1 MRYIRKIMILILTC
15 FICAVTIHGYA
26 TEKAESGRDV
36 LDKEEKELIEAALKP
51 FEPKLLWEKKFEEQ
65 ISHVD
70 LAKESGDV
78 IVSTIAPNKN
88 LPSTIYFFDKNGKVL
103 WKQGH
108 IEKIHQP
115 FNAQISDD
123 GESITYDMIDWDTY
137 FTVVFYVDR
146 NNKEKWHKAVPG
158 ASHLSPDGSWVVVA
172 PSGGTGSAIV
182 ILDSKGEVVL
192 KKQYYW
198 SGGATVRFSEGS
210 RYVATMEYTTVY
222 DKNIYWV
229 FNRNGNIVLEFKRE
243 YGDGIN
249 SFASNG
255 FFSVAGMLP
264 VSIRNLKGDK
274 ILSGDDVIISGDGSV
289 AIKRT
294 KNKAVIKFE
303 IIEIPASKINKSY
316 SLQFSDSFRE
326 IKKIS
331 HKGRYIVLNSGISSS
346 KKVIILDTV
355 KNAFSKFRL
364 VIPPEDV
371 VRELSP
377 NFPWSQGL
385 FFSKDEKYM
394 LVHVI
399 DEKAVHT
406 IKYYKLP

>member
-15 FICAVTIHGYA
+15 FICTVAIHSYA

-172 PSGGTGSAIV
+172 PSGGTGSKIV
-182 ILDSKGEVVL
+182 IMNNMGEVVS
-192 KKQYYW
+192 KHDSW
-198 SGGATVRFSEGS
+198 SRGIPVTFSVNS
-210 RYVATMEYTTVY
+210 
-222 DKNIYWV
+222 KNVGIIDDIKEICRI
-229 FNRNGNIVLEFKRE
+229 FDRNGNIVLEFKRE
-243 YGDGIN
+243 YADGIR

-255 FFSVAGMLP
+255 LFSVAGMVP

-274 ILSGDDVIISGDGSV
+274 ILSGDDVIISGDGTL

-294 KNKAVIKFE
+294 KNKAAIKFE
-303 IIEIPASKINKSY
+303 IIKIPALNINKSY
-316 SLQFSDSFRE
+316 NLQFSDSFRQ

-377 NFPWSQGL
+377 NFPWSQGI
-385 FFSKDEKYM
+385 FFTKDEKYIV
-394 LVHVI
+394 VHVI

-406 IKYYKLP
+406 IKYYQLP